1 LISYLLPASIAAV
14 LIVTFLSALACYA
27 LRDFS
32 RSRLNDICTRNNQQ
46 NRFGIILKKHEE
58 TLLSVEILFLFFS
71 VGLLSLLLTLTQLG
85 LIPPIEGTPVDWLT
99 YAAKWLLVALILV
112 LTGGIFPWMISRVAG
127 EPFLYY
133 LWPLLDTFT
142 AAMRPML
149 KVLYG
154 FDRLIHRLAGM
165 QEPQRHGGQSDLADE
180 IRSVVEEGKREG
192 VLEPEAGTMI
202 HRVMDLQEEDT
213 AAIMTPRTEMN
224 CILVDST
231 LEEARTRLLELG
243 HSRIPVIGETTD
255 DIIGILYAKDLL
267 KHVSSENSKT
277 VKLADIVREP
287 FYVPETTGIANLLET
302 LKRKRV
308 HLAIVVDEYG
318 GVAGLVTME
327 DVLEEIVGEIVD
339 EYDATE
345 ETGIKTTGPN
355 VTEVE
360 ARVHI
365 DDLNEQF
372 DYGLPEEGD
381 YDTIGGFVFTQLG
394 RVPEPN
400 DSLTWNLLRI
410 TVLEAD
416 KRKIGKLRIEV
427 DHTLAATPAE
437 EA

>member
-1 LISYLLPASIAAV
+1 MLTVAMK
-14 LIVTFLSALACYA
+14 
-27 LRDFS
+27 
-32 RSRLNDICTRNNQQ
+32 
-46 NRFGIILKKHEE
+46 LK
-58 TLLSVEILFLFFS
+58 
-71 VGLLSLLLTLTQLG
+71 
-85 LIPPIEGTPVDWLT
+85 
-99 YAAKWLLVALILV
+99 
-112 LTGGIFPWMISRVAG
+112 
-127 EPFLYY
+127 
-133 LWPLLDTFT
+133 
-142 AAMRPML
+142 L

-165 QEPQRHGGQSDLADE
+165 QEPPRHGGQSDLANE
-180 IRSVVEEGKREG
+180 IRSVVDEGKREG

-202 HRVMDLQEEDT
+202 HRVMELQEEDT

-224 CILVDST
+224 CISVDST

-267 KHVSSENSKT
+267 KHLNSTNDKT

-339 EYDATE
+339 EYDAME
-345 ETGIKTTGPN
+345 GTGIQSTGPN

-372 DYGLPEEGD
+372 DYGLPEDSD

-427 DHTLAATPAE
+427 DHTLASAASE

>member
-1 LISYLLPASIAAV
+1 LISYLLPASIFAV
-14 LIVTFLSALACYA
+14 LILTFLSALVCYT
-27 LRDFS
+27 LRDFT
-32 RSRLNDICTRNNQQ
+32 RSRLNDICTRNNQK
-46 NRFGIILKKHEE
+46 NRFGLILKKHED

-71 VGLLSLLLTLTQLG
+71 VGLVSLLSTGLG
-85 LIPPIEGTPVDWLT
+85 LVPFIEGTPVDWLAYFT
-99 YAAKWLLVALILV
+99 KWLLVALTLV
-112 LTGGIFPWMISRVAG
+112 LTGGVFPWTVSRVAG
-127 EPFLYY
+127 EPFLYR
-133 LWPLLDTFT
+133 LWPLLDALT
-142 AAMRPML
+142 AAMKLKL

-165 QEPQRHGGQSDLADE
+165 QEQPRRGGQSDLTDE

-202 HRVMDLQEEDT
+202 HRVMELQEEDT
-213 AAIMTPRTEMN
+213 AAIMTPRTEMH
-224 CILVDST
+224 CISVDST
-231 LEEARTRLLELG
+231 LEEARTRFLELG

-267 KHVSSENSKT
+267 KHLNSTHDKAVT
-277 VKLADIVREP
+277 LADIVREP

-339 EYDATE
+339 EYDAAE
-345 ETGIKTTGPN
+345 GTGIKTIGPN
-355 VTEVE
+355 ITEVD

-372 DYGLPEEGD
+372 DYGFPEEGD

-400 DSLTWNLLRI
+400 DSFTWNLLRI

-416 KRKIGKLRIEV
+416 KRKVGKLRIEV
-427 DHTLAATPAE
+427 DQTLAAAPDDV
-437 EA
+437 

>member
-1 LISYLLPASIAAV
+1 LISFLLPASIAAV
-14 LIVTFLSALACYA
+14 LILTFLSALACYT

-46 NRFGIILKKHEE
+46 NRFGIILKKHED
-58 TLLSVEILFLFFS
+58 TLLSVEIFFLFFS
-71 VGLLSLLLTLTQLG
+71 VGLISLFFAGLG
-85 LIPPIEGTPVDWLT
+85 LVPPIEGSSLEWLT
-99 YAAKWLLVALILV
+99 YASKWLLATLILV
-112 LTGGIFPWMISRVAG
+112 LTGGIFPWTISRVAG
-127 EPFLYY
+127 ERFLYR
-133 LWPLLDTFT
+133 LWPLLDTIT
-142 AAMRPML
+142 LAMKPKL

-165 QEPQRHGGQSDLADE
+165 PEPPRHGGQSDLTDE
-180 IRSVVEEGKREG
+180 IRSVVDEGKREG
-192 VLEPEAGTMI
+192 VLESEAGTMI
-202 HRVMDLQEEDT
+202 HRVMELQEEDT

-224 CILVDST
+224 CISVEST

-255 DIIGILYAKDLL
+255 DIIGVLYAKDLL
-267 KHVSSENSKT
+267 KHVNSANNKT

-287 FYVPETTGIANLLET
+287 FYVPETTSIANLLET

-345 ETGIKTTGPN
+345 GTGIRSTGPN

-372 DYGLPEEGD
+372 DYELPEDSD

-427 DHTLAATPAE
+427 DQTLAATASE